1 MTNGLVSRRHVLG
14 ALAAAP
20 LAGAGRAAWAD
31 DFPNHPIEWVVPYAA
46 GGGSDVVARV
56 LAEPM
61 GAALGQPL
69 VVNNKPGAATNIG
82 AEYAARAKP
91 DGYTVL
97 TADTGTLAANPYLY
111 SQLRYSAEKD
121 FAPIGLM
128 VRFPLL
134 LVVNPKLPVKT
145 WAEFMAWAKTQPEGV
160 SYGSP
165 GAGSP
170 HHLAAELLRHRSGL
184 KLVHVPYKGAAPAVN
199 DVISGQLPFMLVDTA
214 AGAQFVQG
222 GQLRPIAVASL
233 QRLSTFKDLPTL
245 HELGLKGF
253 EAFAWQGLVA
263 PAATPPERIA
273 RMAKALQAALAN
285 PAAAAKLQAMGL
297 ELTPG
302 TPQAMASYARAER
315 NKWRQVIDDSQIKL
329 D

>member
-1 MTNGLVSRRHVLG
+1 MSDGLVSRRHVLG
-14 ALAAAP
+14 ALAAGS
-20 LAGAGRAAWAD
+20 LAGPTWAD
-31 DFPNHPIEWVVPYAA
+31 DFPSRPIDWVVPYAA
-46 GGGSDVVARV
+46 GGGSDLVARV

-111 SQLRYSAEKD
+111 SKLRYSAEQD

-134 LVVNPKLPVKT
+134 AVVNAKLPVKN
-145 WAEFMAWAKTQPEGV
+145 WAEFSAWAKAQSAGV
-160 SYGSP
+160 SFASP

-184 KLVHVPYKGAAPAVN
+184 KLVHVAYKGAAPAVN
-199 DVISGQLPFMLVDTA
+199 DVISGQVPFMLVDTA
-214 AGAQFVQG
+214 VGTQYVQA
-222 GQLRPIAVASL
+222 GQLRALAVASL
-233 QRLSTFKDLPTL
+233 QRLPSFKDVPTL
-245 HELGLKGF
+245 HELGFKGL

-263 PAATPPERIA
+263 PAATPVSRIA
-273 RMAKALQAALAN
+273 RLSQALQAALAN

-302 TPQAMASYARAER
+302 TPKDMATYARAER
-315 NKWRQVIDDSQIKL
+315 NKWRQVIEGSQIKL